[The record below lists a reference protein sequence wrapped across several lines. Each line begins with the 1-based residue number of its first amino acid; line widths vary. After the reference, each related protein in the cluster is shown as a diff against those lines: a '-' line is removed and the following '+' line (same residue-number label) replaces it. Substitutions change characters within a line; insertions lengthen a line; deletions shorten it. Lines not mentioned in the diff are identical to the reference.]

1 VKNGLLPGLE
11 EMEHSEEKIK
21 HRGTEDACNVG
32 QVLDV
37 VDTERVDIA
46 EHQDEANKTVDE
58 RFTIYFV
65 DTRTY
70 IGIIKALGA
79 SLWPIVGLCIHR
91 GSMAWL
97 RG

>member
-1 VKNGLLPGLE
+1 MKNGLLPGLE
-11 EMEHSEEKIK
+11 EMEHSEGKIK
-21 HRGTEDACNVG
+21 HRGTEDASNVG
-32 QVLDV
+32 QVLDA
-37 VDTERVDIA
+37 VDTERADIA

-79 SLWPIVGLCIHR
+79 SLWPIVA
-91 GSMAWL
+91 SAFTAAQ
-97 RG
+97 